1 MLKKYEIDILDVE
14 DADAILIHF
23 VDEHDKE
30 YVVAIDAGRY
40 SDGEAVSSFVKKYY
54 NRKVIDLAIC
64 THCDDDHYGGF
75 IKMIEEQMQYPY
87 TGIQIRELCINDP
100 GKFVN
105 ASDVK
110 YYKKDA
116 NVKAEAR
123 TVYTLSDGDK
133 NLLDI
138 ARTARIP
145 IRDAFSWGG
154 DNYNLF
160 GGLIEIIGPTKSY
173 YSQLAPELRHNLEPY
188 DTTEGNEDDTR
199 LEYGKCISPSLDA
212 TNDDPSTHNQS
223 SVIVL
228 FKPNIV
234 DKFVFMG
241 DAGRAAYNAML
252 PGDRDKTKDAF
263 ILKVPHHGSKYNMDS
278 TMINFINPQIA
289 IVSAKSP
296 EKYFSPYVKNAL
308 KRKGSQVYCTMSNG
322 NLRYNNGFGAR
333 DGYTPATPL

>member
-1 MLKKYEIDILDVE
+1 MLKKYEIDILDVK

-23 VDEHDKE
+23 IDEHDKE

-40 SDGEAVSSFVKKYY
+40 SDGDKVADFIRKYY
-54 NRKVIDLAIC
+54 RSNVIDMAIC

-75 IKMIEEQMQYPY
+75 IKIIEDQMQYPY
-87 TGIQIRELCINDP
+87 FGIKIQTLCVNDP
-100 GKFVN
+100 GKFVK

-110 YYKKDA
+110 YYRNNT

-133 NLLDI
+133 NLLEI
-138 ARTARIP
+138 ASSARIP

-154 DNYNLF
+154 DDYNLF
-160 GGLIEIIGPTKSY
+160 GGVIEIIGPTKDY

-188 DTTEGNEDDTR
+188 DTTEDNEDDTS
-199 LEYGKCISPSLDA
+199 LEYGKCISPKLDA

-228 FKPNIV
+228 FKPNSV

-241 DAGRAAYNAML
+241 DAGRAAYNNMIYL
-252 PGDRDKTKDAF
+252 DREKMKDSVV
-263 ILKVPHHGSKYNMDS
+263 LKVPHHGSKYNIDS
-278 TMINFINPQIA
+278 TMINFINPKIA
-289 IVSAKSP
+289 IVSAKSN

-308 KRKGSQVYCTMSNG
+308 KRKGALVYCTMCNG
-322 NLRYNNGFGAR
+322 NLWYNNGFEER
-333 DGYTPATPL
+333 EGYTPAVPQ